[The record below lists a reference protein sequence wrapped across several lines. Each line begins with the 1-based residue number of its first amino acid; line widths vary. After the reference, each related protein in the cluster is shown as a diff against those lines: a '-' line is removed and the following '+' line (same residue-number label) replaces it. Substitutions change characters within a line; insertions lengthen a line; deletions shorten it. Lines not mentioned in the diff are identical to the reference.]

1 MSRHKAKVS
10 SATKEELKEFY
21 QMSKKSIKIGLY
33 YDALAKKYKRLDTK
47 ELTKFQNYKKRLTA
61 REQDVLTNLQDTV
74 YKNFMEV
81 NKKSE
86 RKVIQNTFI
95 EKISGKQKEQR
106 EQKEE
111 GEQKE
116 QEETVTSSYV
126 KKTGGPV
133 DVPTNIQ
140 VRRKKGNVRGKDT
153 VESIGE
159 EGGIAQTKLKKRTS
173 PYAHTPEKDNMK
185 KLEKD
190 MQKMN
195 LDDQKSK
202 VSESKVDEE
211 SPLESASNVEVT
223 TTADTQPVSSPSTMT
238 SSHTIPLP
246 PGTPPKSGR
255 RRIQPIYGGETKE
268 GETKENPSPGNAPEN
283 PQSQNIETQTD
294 NIEMEVKEQDGP
306 ILQEVTKAP
315 PGSKAFVSPAAE
327 RVSMERNRMKYSPKK
342 LYEEIKAFVK
352 IYNDDIKTESF
363 KKLVEESKK
372 VSEKSPA
379 VKLRKLHRHLEEE
392 IIEYYQGKNGLRLGL
407 IIDPAVM
414 GIDVGQLQGILQP
427 NMANFSIGNQVR
439 RLEPGQSTSSVNRKI
454 TQDVEVHY
462 QNGGLK
468 HATNAIMPEGENLQ
482 EHTDSIQF
490 NPRKINVPIQPK
502 GRFLFRPRNRV
513 FIPENIKI
521 K

>member
-1 MSRHKAKVS
+1 MLRNRARVS
-10 SATKEELKEFY
+10 SADIEELKQFY
-21 QMSKKSIKIGLY
+21 QKSKKSIKIGLY
-33 YDALAKKYKRLDTK
+33 YDSLAKKYKRLDTK
-47 ELTKFQNYKKRLTA
+47 EVAKFENYKKRLTA
-61 REQDVLTNLQDTV
+61 KEQDVLTNLQNTV
-74 YKNFMEV
+74 YKNFKEV
-81 NKKSE
+81 NKKNL
-86 RKVIQNTFI
+86 RKDIQNTFI
-95 EKISGKQKEQR
+95 QKVSGEKQKVEQ
-106 EQKEE
+106 QK
-111 GEQKE
+111 KE
-116 QEETVTSSYV
+116 EETVTTPYV
-126 KKTGGPV
+126 KKTGGPI
-133 DVPTNIQ
+133 DVPTNIK
-140 VRRKKGNVRGKDT
+140 VRRKKNVRGKDM

-195 LDDQKSK
+195 LDEQKSK
-202 VSESKVDEE
+202 VSKSKVDEE
-211 SPLESASNVEVT
+211 TPLESASNVEVT
-223 TTADTQPVSSPSTMT
+223 TTAKTQPVSSPSIT
-238 SSHTIPLP
+238 SSSTIPPP
-246 PGTPPKSGR
+246 PGPPPKSARR

-268 GETKENPSPGNAPEN
+268 NPPPENAPQN
-283 PQSQNIETQTD
+283 PQSQNIETQTE
-294 NIEMEVKEQDGP
+294 NIEMEVKEQEGP

-372 VSEKSPA
+372 VNEKSPA

-439 RLEPGQSTSSVNRKI
+439 RLEHGQSTSSVNKKI

-468 HATNAIMPEGENLQ
+468 HATNAVMPEGQNLQ

-490 NPRKINVPIQPK
+490 NPRRINVPIQPK
-502 GRFLFRPRNRV
+502 GRFLFRPKNRV

>member
-1 MSRHKAKVS
+1 MLRHRAKVS

-61 REQDVLTNLQDTV
+61 REQEVLTNLQDTV

-81 NKKSE
+81 NKKGE
-86 RKVIQNTFI
+86 RKAIQNTFI
-95 EKISGKQKEQR
+95 EKISGKQKEQ
-106 EQKEE
+106 
-111 GEQKE
+111 GEQKVE
-116 QEETVTSSYV
+116 GEKKETKEEETVTTPYV
-126 KKTGGPV
+126 KKTDGPI
-133 DVPTNIQ
+133 DVPTNVK

-211 SPLESASNVEVT
+211 SPLESASNVKVT
-223 TTADTQPVSSPSTMT
+223 TTAETQPVSSPSMT
-238 SSHTIPLP
+238 SSPTILP
-246 PGTPPKSGR
+246 PPPGPPPKSGR

-268 GETKENPSPGNAPEN
+268 GETKENP
-283 PQSQNIETQTD
+283 QSQNIETQTE
-294 NIEMEVKEQDGP
+294 NIEMEVKEQEGP

-414 GIDVGQLQGILQP
+414 GIDIGQLQGILQP